1 MRMNLGPGYEH
12 REWLFDR
19 IEGFSVRGVLDT
31 ESKLDPAV
39 PNQMKHLGADLYV
52 PCNMQ
57 AFDIVVEE
65 VPGLRI
71 AAIEVNYLA
80 GKDDFVISKL
90 VLDGSPTNG
99 NVSQSGK
106 GPIDIDGGTLTR
118 LPLERYK
125 RKVISS
131 WVLQDGGPEDEP
143 RWHSWDNGAYLYGG
157 ASHSRGGDEWDL
169 KKVARVYV
177 SSRYGN
183 ADAHEMVAKAL
194 GVSKS
199 TAGRW
204 IKKARDAGYIE
215 RIAPQ
220 PLRYDGMG

>member
-1 MRMNLGPGYEH
+1 MRMNLGPGYER
-12 REWLFDR
+12 REWLFNR
-19 IEGFSVRGVLDT
+19 IEGFGIRGVLDT
-31 ESKLDPAV
+31 ESKLDPAA

-57 AFDIVVEE
+57 AFDIAVDE
-65 VPGLRI
+65 VKGLVI
-71 AAIEVNYLA
+71 KAIEVNYLP

-90 VLDGSPTNG
+90 VLDGSAEKQDASKRG
-99 NVSQSGK
+99 ND
-106 GPIDIDGGTLTR
+106 PIDIDGGVLTK
-118 LPLERYK
+118 LALERYK

-131 WVLQDGGPEDEP
+131 WILQDGGPTDEP
-143 RWHSWDNGAYLYGG
+143 RWHAWNNESYMYGG

-169 KKVARVYV
+169 MKVARVYV

-204 IKKARDAGYIE
+204 IKKARDAGYID
-215 RIAPQ
+215 RIAPR
-220 PLRYDGMG
+220 PVRYDGVD